1 MRSPFPNVSDK
12 QWKEHVEER
21 RQFQFLAGAHWPS
34 MWQRRARQHKRS
46 ADILYE
52 VARTANERQMSR
64 FVEQCRA
71 GIATGSRIVEGEE
84 REEMLD
90 QDLISEY
97 FLLIGYALE
106 CLFKGYLLAILP
118 ELVQNDVRID
128 GLIVTHDL
136 AELCRDANMAISD
149 EERELLVFL
158 TQCIIW
164 RSKYPVPLKLAD
176 TPSPIQETRDRPQ
189 IASNPYSLRL
199 KDTVDDLCVRAGQRL
214 EAERRRLNP

>member
-1 MRSPFPNVSDK
+1 
-12 QWKEHVEER
+12 
-21 RQFQFLAGAHWPS
+21 
-34 MWQRRARQHKRS
+34 MWQTRARQHKRS

-52 VARTANERQMSR
+52 VAWTANERQMSR
-64 FVEQCRA
+64 FVEECRA
-71 GIATGSRIVEGEE
+71 GITTGSHIVEGEE
-84 REEMLD
+84 REEILD

-128 GLIVTHDL
+128 KLLVTHDL
-136 AELCRDANMAISD
+136 VKLCRDANMAISD
-149 EERELLVFL
+149 EERELLSFL
-158 TQCIIW
+158 TQSIIW

-176 TPSPIQETRDRPQ
+176 TPSPIQETSDRPH
-189 IASNPYSLRL
+189 IGSNPYSANL
-199 KDTVDDLCVRAGQRL
+199 KYTVDNLCMRAGQRL